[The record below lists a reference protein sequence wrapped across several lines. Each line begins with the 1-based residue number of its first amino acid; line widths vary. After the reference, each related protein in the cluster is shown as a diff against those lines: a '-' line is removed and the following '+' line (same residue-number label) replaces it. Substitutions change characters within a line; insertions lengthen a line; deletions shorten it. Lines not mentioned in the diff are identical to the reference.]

1 VFVIRIAVVLSF
13 MIPAFTETVA
23 AQNVEQSDL
32 CALEARSASAELT
45 VTAQNQAELSPLKS
59 IELGLA
65 AIKIANDAYRARLDF
80 LGAKYSVLNSG
91 EVANMEGSR
100 PFTGFTGKVRNFFTR
115 SGLGIYLSVVLDCP
129 QPQPVVLAAQ
139 FDNPTSTPWMSDVI
153 ALREA
158 LLQINVGSVV
168 EFSGAT
174 FVLVLPQS
182 PKLAIGGT
190 VYLVKVI
197 SLKNRLSGSIAGEPQ
212 GTATRP
218 QQR

>member
-13 MIPAFTETVA
+13 MIPAFTGTVA
-23 AQNVEQSDL
+23 AQNVGQSDL

-45 VTAQNQAELSPLKS
+45 ATVQSQVELSPLKRN
-59 IELGLA
+59 ELVQA
-65 AIKIANDAYRARLDF
+65 AIKIANDAYKARLDF

-91 EVANMEGSR
+91 QVSNMEGSR
-100 PFTGFTGKVRNFFTR
+100 PFIGFTGKVRNFFAA

-139 FDNPTSTPWMSDVI
+139 FDNPTATPWISDVI

-158 LLQINVGSVV
+158 LLQIEVNSVV
-168 EFSGAT
+168 EFSGT
-174 FVLVLPQS
+174 IFVLTLPQS
-182 PKLAIGGT
+182 PKLAVGGT
-190 VYLVKVI
+190 VYFMKVI
-197 SLKNRLSGSIAGEPQ
+197 SLKNRLSGAIEGETQ